1 MIGMLFLSIQPT
13 APLAHK
19 HICTIYLPS
28 QLMYSYTCLHNLFP
42 VVRFV
47 THECRRYQGDS

>member
-28 QLMYSYTCLHNLFP
+28 QLMYSYTCLHNLLP

-47 THECRRYQGDS
+47 THECRRCQGDN